1 MCCLGVKWE
10 SWSLWDSWWPLLE
23 LHSHLLLILLCSATC
38 CCSVCSVVL
47 TETPSASLVLPSLF
61 HGLGF
66 SIHVRRCSHGAGEHS
81 PAAPWAEEKKGGLTW
96 AHSVLWG
103 VLLGAG
109 SAEKCV
115 LWKPWVCTVLWLCLV
130 GCACPFLRAC
140 GCHCALL
147 GAVS

>member
-1 MCCLGVKWE
+1 MGLVVAFARAAQPPAPDPAV
-10 SWSLWDSWWPLLE
+10 L
-23 LHSHLLLILLCSATC
+23 SHLLLFCVFCGSDRNSQRLFG
-38 CCSVCSVVL
+38 
-47 TETPSASLVLPSLF
+47 ASIPFPQAGLF
-61 HGLGF
+61 HPCQKVF
-66 SIHVRRCSHGAGEHS
+66 HGAGEHS
-81 PAAPWAEEKKGGLTW
+81 PAAPWGEEEKGGLTW

-130 GCACPFLRAC
+130 GCACPFLRAH
-140 GCHCALL
+140 GCHCVLL